1 MIFWN
6 FLTLWPYKYETED
19 INHPTENL
27 WSPPWNTNAYPPQ
40 LWLQNSP
47 AYETGYYMLKVF
59 YSLVA
64 SSAHIINGA
73 VLYNKFSLIFGVN
86 RLVPDGTHNPLP
98 MIIIIIILIITC
110 MQGIYNYIPETNH
123 ISVVLRLFCVYNLYY
138 IS

>member
-1 MIFWN
+1 
-6 FLTLWPYKYETED
+6 
-19 INHPTENL
+19 
-27 WSPPWNTNAYPPQ
+27 
-40 LWLQNSP
+40 
-47 AYETGYYMLKVF
+47 MLKVF